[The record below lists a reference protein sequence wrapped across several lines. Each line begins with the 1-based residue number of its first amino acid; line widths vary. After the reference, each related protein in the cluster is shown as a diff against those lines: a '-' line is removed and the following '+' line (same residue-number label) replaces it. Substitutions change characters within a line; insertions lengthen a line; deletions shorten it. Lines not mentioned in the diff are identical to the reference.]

1 MIHIYV
7 THHVTA
13 SLDGINDIL
22 VDQLYRM
29 REVLPEDEDVKL
41 HVVYWTNDQKYTD
54 DLRRRT
60 PNGVELIFND
70 RTGRPDTQPGLRN
83 KIVDHVRGAPHCE
96 AFLLLHNDVR
106 LPRGFLKRLI
116 KDWRKAEKKWGTS
129 KTIVSPRYI
138 PYHVTTPR
146 TEAISNEA
154 YWAKLKTNV
163 CVKSLDEM
171 KAWCHEWGFSFSDD
185 GEVICPERSSTT
197 DDGHQ
202 LMMFI
207 AGPHFFDDVGP
218 CDEDYSGLNYDDCD
232 WGMRALMRGKRN
244 LQSTGALL
252 GHIASLSFGPLVRTS
267 EWRDK
272 AADNGKIFVA
282 KWGQA
287 IFDEMQ
293 TGHLWQ
299 RLHREQDGR

>member
-1 MIHIYV
+1 MINVYV

-22 VDQLYRM
+22 IDQLYRM
-29 REVLPEDEDVKL
+29 LEVLPKKEDVKI
-41 HVVYWTNDQKYTD
+41 HVVYWTNEPKYTE
-54 DLRRRT
+54 DLQRRV
-60 PNGVELIFND
+60 PSSVNLIFND
-70 RTGRPDTQPGLRN
+70 RAGRPDTQPGLRN
-83 KIVDHVRGAPHCE
+83 KIVDHARSSKDCE

-106 LPRGFLKRLI
+106 LPRGFLECLV

-129 KTIVSPRYI
+129 KAIVSPRYI
-138 PYHVTTPR
+138 PYHLTTPR
-146 TEAISNEA
+146 PEAILREA
-154 YWAKLKTNV
+154 YWEKLKSNA
-163 CVKSLDEM
+163 CVKSSDEM
-171 KAWCHEWGFSFSDD
+171 RAWCREWNFSFGDD
-185 GEVICPERSSTT
+185 GEVICPDRSSTT

-207 AGPHFFDDVGP
+207 AGAHFFDDVGP

-232 WGMRALMRGKRN
+232 WGMRALMKGKRN

-252 GHIASLSFGPLVRTS
+252 GHIASLSFGPLVTTP
-267 EWRDK
+267 EWLAK

-287 IFDEMQ
+287 LFDEMQ

-299 RLHREQDGR
+299 RLHREQEP